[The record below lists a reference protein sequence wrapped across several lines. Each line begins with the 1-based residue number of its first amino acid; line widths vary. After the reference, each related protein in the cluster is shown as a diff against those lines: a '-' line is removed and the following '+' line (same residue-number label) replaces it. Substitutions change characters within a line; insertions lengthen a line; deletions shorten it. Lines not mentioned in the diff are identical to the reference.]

1 MLYTFRTSGAL
12 IWRLWIAPQVK
23 WWAVRKEIGDLM
35 NADPTLQNSDSR
47 HVAIRRGISIA
58 FVIPRPVRNCAF
70 QVFRCAPPI
79 VGTAPCG
86 CPSRIIGI
94 SHGTAPVLSPTDP
107 QNNPQFL
114 PRINAIFPDAEY
126 NHSVDRSY
134 GVLDFWGVVLLYTF
148 MISIEVI

>member
-1 MLYTFRTSGAL
+1 M
-12 IWRLWIAPQVK
+12 K

-35 NADPTLQNSDSR
+35 IADPTLQNSDSR

-58 FVIPRPVRNCAF
+58 FV
-70 QVFRCAPPI
+70 
-79 VGTAPCG
+79 
-86 CPSRIIGI
+86 
-94 SHGTAPVLSPTDP
+94 
-107 QNNPQFL
+107 
-114 PRINAIFPDAEY
+114 

>member
-1 MLYTFRTSGAL
+1 M
-12 IWRLWIAPQVK
+12 
-23 WWAVRKEIGDLM
+23 
-35 NADPTLQNSDSR
+35 
-47 HVAIRRGISIA
+47 
-58 FVIPRPVRNCAF
+58 
-70 QVFRCAPPI
+70 
-79 VGTAPCG
+79 
-86 CPSRIIGI
+86 
-94 SHGTAPVLSPTDP
+94 LSPTDP